1 MLQTVGRAGQV
12 LDLFSTD
19 NPEWGATAVAGELD
33 VAKSQAHELLV
44 SLADIGLL
52 ERHGPGRYRLGWRVV
67 ALNSLVVDS
76 SHLGAEP
83 TRVLAALAAQ
93 TGEAAHLATWGP
105 GTAICVASYAGR
117 DAFGPPPAAVGS
129 GLAVHATAAGKVLL
143 AAQPADT
150 IDAHARQR
158 PLPAFTDRTIQTAER
173 LVAECSAVR
182 RRGFAYEEQE
192 HDPAA
197 CAVAA
202 PIRDLHGHVV
212 AALGLTVAAPRWR
225 ATAREQTRAVAA
237 AAARC
242 SELLR
247 KRALTDSQQQRF
259 GIAERAVDRAG
270 GPVA

>member
-33 VAKSQAHELLV
+33 IAKSQAHELLV

-52 ERHGPGRYRLGWRVV
+52 ERHGPGRYRLGWRVI
-67 ALNSLVVDS
+67 ALNSLVVDT

-129 GLAVHATAAGKVLL
+129 ALPTHATAAGKVLL
-143 AAQPADT
+143 AAQPAET
-150 IDAHARQR
+150 IQQQAHRA
-158 PLPAFTDRTIQTAER
+158 LPAFTDRTIRTAER
-173 LVAECSAVR
+173 LAAECAAVR
-182 RRGFAYEEQE
+182 QRGFAYEEQE

-225 ATAREQTRAVAA
+225 ASARDQTRAVAA

-247 KRALTDSQQQRF
+247 KRALTDSQHVRF
-259 GIAERAVDRAG
+259 GIAERPVDRAG
-270 GPVA
+270 NPVA

>member
-19 NPEWGATAVAGELD
+19 NPEWGATAVANELD

-67 ALNSLVVDS
+67 ALNSLVVDA

-83 TRVLAALAAQ
+83 NRVLAALAAQ

-105 GTAICVASYAGR
+105 GVVLCVASYAGR

-150 IDAHARQR
+150 IKDQAQR
-158 PLPAFTDRTIQTAER
+158 PLEIFTERTIRTPER
-173 LVAECSAVR
+173 LARECAAVR
-182 RRGFAYEEQE
+182 QRGFAYEEQE

-212 AALGLTVAAPRWR
+212 AAIGLTVAAPRW
-225 ATAREQTRAVAA
+225 AASARDQTRAVAT

-247 KRALTDSQQQRF
+247 KRALTEAQQQRF
-259 GIAERAVDRAG
+259 GIAERTVDQAG

>member
-19 NPEWGATAVAGELD
+19 NPEWGATAVANALD
-33 VAKSQAHELLV
+33 VAKSQAHELLI

-52 ERHGPGRYRLGWRVV
+52 ERHGPGRYRLGWRVI
-67 ALNSLVVDS
+67 ALNTLVVDS

-93 TGEAAHLATWGP
+93 TGHAAHLATWGP
-105 GTAICVASYAGR
+105 GSAICVASYAGR

-129 GLAVHATAAGKVLL
+129 ALAVHATAAGKVLL
-143 AAQPADT
+143 AAQPAET
-150 IDAHARQR
+150 IADHAARDLT
-158 PLPAFTDRTIQTAER
+158 PFTDRTIRTAER
-173 LVAECSAVR
+173 LARECAAVR
-182 RRGFAYEEQE
+182 QRGFAYEEQE
-192 HDPAA
+192 RDPAA

-225 ATAREQTRAVAA
+225 ATARDQTRAVAA

-247 KRALTDSQQQRF
+247 KRALTTSQQDRF
-259 GIAERAVDRAG
+259 GIAERPVDRTG
-270 GPVA
+270 NPVA

>member
-19 NPEWGATAVAGELD
+19 NPEWGATAVAHELE

-67 ALNSLVVDS
+67 ALNTLVVDS

-105 GTAICVASYAGR
+105 GSAICVASYAGR
-117 DAFGPPPAAVGS
+117 DAFGPAPAAVGS
-129 GLAVHATAAGKVLL
+129 ALAVHATAAGKVLL
-143 AAQPADT
+143 AAQPAET
-150 IDAHARQR
+150 IKDHAQR
-158 PLPAFTDRTIQTAER
+158 ALHPFTERTIRTAER
-173 LVAECSAVR
+173 LARECAAVR
-182 RRGFAYEEQE
+182 QRGFAYEEQE
-192 HDPAA
+192 RDPAA

-202 PIRDLHGHVV
+202 PIRDIHGHVV
-212 AALGLTVAAPRWR
+212 AALGLT
-225 ATAREQTRAVAA
+225 VAA

-247 KRALTDSQQQRF
+247 KRALTTSQQDRF
-259 GIAERAVDRAG
+259 GIAERPVDRAG

>member
-12 LDLFSTD
+12 LDLFSTGS
-19 NPEWGATAVAGELD
+19 PEWGATAVAGELEI
-33 VAKSQAHELLV
+33 AKSQAHELLV

-67 ALNSLVVDS
+67 ALNSLVVDT

-83 TRVLAALAAQ
+83 LRVLRALAAQ

-105 GTAICVASYAGR
+105 GIAMCVAAYAGR
-117 DAFGPPPAAVGS
+117 DAFGPPPASVGS
-129 GLAVHATAAGKVLL
+129 SLAVHATAAGKVLL
-143 AAQPADT
+143 AAQPAET
-150 IDAHARQR
+150 IREQAAR
-158 PLPAFTDRTIQTAER
+158 PLAVFTERTIRTAER
-173 LVAECSAVR
+173 LTVECAAVR
-182 RRGFAYEEQE
+182 QRGFAYEEQE

-225 ATAREQTRAVAA
+225 ATARDQTRAVAA

-247 KRALTDSQQQRF
+247 KRALTTSQQERF